1 MTWVEVAA
9 QRAVE
14 MWGDAAGLNAG
25 LNALDTGASGSSRQ
39 TWAEI
44 AQEIRRQETSR
55 RAGIL
60 QAGGSDQL
68 ELPIG

>member
-1 MTWVEVAA
+1 MSWVEVAA

-25 LNALDTGASGSSRQ
+25 LNALDSGASGSALQ

-44 AQEIRRQETSR
+44 AQEIRRQDANR
-55 RAGIL
+55 RACG
-60 QAGGSDQL
+60 APTESGTQL

>member
-1 MTWVEVAA
+1 MSWVEVAA

-25 LNALDTGASGSSRQ
+25 LNALDSGASGSARQ

-44 AQEIRRQETSR
+44 AQEIRRQDASR
-55 RAGIL
+55 RASAAL
-60 QAGGSDQL
+60 AVGGTQL

>member
-1 MTWVEVAA
+1 MSWVEVAA

-25 LNALDTGASGSSRQ
+25 LNALDSSASGGARQ

-44 AQEIRRQETSR
+44 AREIRRQEANR
-55 RAGIL
+55 RACGAL
-60 QAGGSDQL
+60 AGSGAQL

>member
-1 MTWVEVAA
+1 MSWVEVAA

-25 LNALDTGASGSSRQ
+25 LNALDSGASGSARQ

-44 AQEIRRQETSR
+44 AQEIRRQEAHR
-55 RAGIL
+55 RAGGAL
-60 QAGGSDQL
+60 AGNGTQL